1 MTDDISRVGQV
12 TTDMLPDDISR
23 VGQVTTD
30 MLPDV
35 ISRVGQVTIDMLPD
49 DVFVEI
55 FDFYMNKAKR
65 IEAWCTLVHVCR
77 RWRTVV
83 FASPRRLNLRLLCTE
98 RTPVKEM
105 LDVWPAL
112 PIKVCNVGGP
122 MSLAGGA
129 DDIIAALE
137 HNDRVCEISLW
148 GVPSWLL
155 GSLCAAMEDPFVE
168 LTDLFL
174 WPNNE
179 SFLPD
184 SFLGGSAPRLRSLD
198 LNSVAFP
205 ALGNLLLSASHH
217 LVNLRLRNVPAAGY
231 VSPEEMVTCLSAMP
245 GLEIFQLEFQSPRS
259 RPDRAD
265 RRLPALSPAL
275 TRAIL
280 PALTEFAFQ
289 GVSRYLEDLV
299 ARIDAPQL
307 RDVAITLVKQ
317 LIFST
322 PQFLQFIG
330 RLETFKGLNRA
341 EVTFSRRSVAITL
354 SRPLSPQTGQQRR
367 RRGTG
372 TKNVDVVDLRT
383 LTLRIFSESDGQIS
397 SLAQV
402 CRSSLPPPLS
412 IVERLDVCEDRDWR
426 PRWRDD
432 VEITQWLELLRPFTG
447 VKDLYLS
454 EGIVRRVAPALQ
466 GHVGE
471 GVTDVLPALRSVF
484 LQGLEPSGPIQE
496 SQVIGQFLAA
506 REVSG
511 HPVAVYDWERDA
523 REVGD

>member
-1 MTDDISRVGQV
+1 MGNPTNHFACFPPMSSHNHSPGLVCRLVSFLARIVARCFLPSVSASSTGIHGVSRGWVVLEYAAQLQEES
-12 TTDMLPDDISR
+12 DEKKRSPRHNRHAPRRCLPR
-23 VGQVTTD
+23 
-30 MLPDV
+30 
-35 ISRVGQVTIDMLPD
+35 
-49 DVFVEI
+49 I
-55 FDFYMNKAKR
+55 FDFYMKKSKR

-77 RWRTVV
+77 RWRAIV
-83 FASPRRLNLRLLCTE
+83 FASPRRLNLRLRCTE

-179 SFLPD
+179 SAPVFLPD

-205 ALGNLLLSASHH
+205 ALGKLLLSASHH
-217 LVNLRLRNVPAAGY
+217 LTSLRLRNVPAAGY
-231 VSPEEMVTCLSAMP
+231 VSPEEMVACLSAVP
-245 GLEIFQLEFQSPRS
+245 RLEIFQLEFQSPRS
-259 RPDRAD
+259 RPDRAE
-265 RRLPALSPAL
+265 RRLPALRPAL
-275 TRAIL
+275 TRAVL

-299 ARIDAPQL
+299 ARIDAPL
-307 RDVAITLVKQ
+307 LHDVAITLFKQ

-341 EVTFSRRSVAITL
+341 EVTFSRRSVAVTL

-367 RRGTG
+367 RPGVGTG
-372 TKNVDVVDLRT
+372 TKNVDVVDRRT
-383 LTLRIFSESDGQIS
+383 LTLRILLESDGQIS

-402 CRSSLPPPLS
+402 CRSSLPPPS
-412 IVERLDVCEDRDWR
+412 PPWNASRSARI
-426 PRWRDD
+426 
-432 VEITQWLELLRPFTG
+432 EIGGRVG
-447 VKDLYLS
+447 
-454 EGIVRRVAPALQ
+454 GMVRRS
-466 GHVGE
+466 
-471 GVTDVLPALRSVF
+471 R
-484 LQGLEPSGPIQE
+484 SGP
-496 SQVIGQFLAA
+496 SFYVRSAA
-506 REVSG
+506 
-511 HPVAVYDWERDA
+511 
-523 REVGD
+523 